1 VIDILKT
8 IVQEAA
14 TRLHHQVTTYLPS
27 LLAAAVMVI
36 GAYLTAIL
44 VRWLIYKIFK
54 GFAVDKFLRESGV
67 VYILAPS
74 GHLQATRIVAETV
87 FWCILLTGFLLG
99 LDVFGSDFTTQL
111 EQGIVSFLPKL
122 FVAGLILLGGSWL
135 GQYLGRA
142 VLVWAVNEN
151 FSTPRRL
158 ATGVRVLVNFGA
170 VVIAADQLHFSS
182 NVFFA
187 AFIIIV
193 GGLTLAASLAIGL
206 GSRGMRHLFGDQ
218 ESRSENSTERSI
230 WSHL

>member
-1 VIDILKT
+1 MIDILKT

-14 TRLHHQVTTYLPS
+14 SRLHHQVTTYLPS
-27 LLAAAVMVI
+27 LLAAAVIVV

-44 VRWLIYKIFK
+44 VRWLIYRIFK

-67 VYILAPS
+67 VYLLAPS
-74 GHLQATRIVAETV
+74 GRLQATRIVAETA

-99 LDVFGSDFTTQL
+99 LNVFGSDFTTQL
-111 EQGIVSFLPKL
+111 QQGIVSFLPKL

-135 GQYLGRA
+135 SQYLGRA
-142 VLVWAVNEN
+142 ALVWAVNEN
-151 FSTPRRL
+151 FASPRRL
-158 ATGVRVLVNFGA
+158 AAGVRVLVNFGA
-170 VVIAADQLHFSS
+170 VVVAADQLHFSS

-193 GGLTLAASLAIGL
+193 GGLVLAVSLAIGL
-206 GSRGMRHLFGDQ
+206 GHRSLRHLFEDQ
-218 ESRSENSTERSI
+218 ESHSEKSTEPTL